1 MVSLKYVCVTKAVSI
16 LSNFYKFLFLRIAIG
31 VYMVHVNPRLCV
43 TMLHNALVLKSKM
56 ETIPSYLINLRTKLY
71 IYITE
76 KLQAQVLQY
85 FLQY

>member
-1 MVSLKYVCVTKAVSI
+1 
-16 LSNFYKFLFLRIAIG
+16 
-31 VYMVHVNPRLCV
+31 MVHVNLRLYE

-76 KLQAQVLQY
+76 KLQAQVLQC
-85 FLQY
+85 FAQY

>member
-56 ETIPSYLINLRTKLY
+56 ETIPSYLINLRTNCTF
-71 IYITE
+71 I
-76 KLQAQVLQY
+76 
-85 FLQY
+85 